1 MPTTP
6 DLNVGAT
13 AESSDLSAVGIE
25 SLRPRRVVT
34 PESRMPSIAILGLG
48 YVGLPTALAARAKG
62 SPTIGIDIS
71 RSRLK
76 AIADLAV
83 DLIQAD
89 LEQLTAAV
97 ADATFVLTED
107 LHRLADADAVVI
119 CVPTPVDEHRN
130 PDFTALHAA
139 CRAVVQYARAGQVID
154 PHPHELPGSTRALL
168 AEPLVE
174 RGFRLGEDIYV
185 ASSPERIDPGNEAFP
200 QGTVARVVGGVTSEC
215 TERAAEVLAMVTD
228 NVHAVSSPEA
238 AEMTK
243 LLENSFRAVNI
254 AFANEMA
261 DVCNA
266 MGLNVAEVI
275 DAAATKPYGFMPF
288 YPGTGVGGHC
298 IPCDPHYLL
307 WQLKSER
314 GNAPMLSL
322 AMAAIAARPHDV
334 VEQINDALSATGR
347 GLQGARVLVVG
358 AAYKPGVRDVRESP
372 GIQILVELL
381 ERNARVDYYDPI
393 IPSVRI
399 DDRQIMLSVA
409 RPDPAVY
416 DAVLVN
422 TLHPGVD
429 YEWLSRAALVIDP
442 AGRHE
447 NARRAPMPVPALDQL
462 GIRIDKGPGPQRRVA
477 EEKRTFKVRS

>member
-1 MPTTP
+1 VPTAP
-6 DLNVGAT
+6 RLNGDA
-13 AESSDLSAVGIE
+13 LSASSGLGTVGIAG
-25 SLRPRRVVT
+25 LRPRRVVT

-48 YVGLPTALAARAKG
+48 YVGLPTALAARARG
-62 SPTIGIDIS
+62 APTIGIDIS
-71 RSRLK
+71 QSRLN
-76 AIADLAV
+76 AIADLDV

-89 LEQLTAAV
+89 LELLTAAV
-97 ADATFVLTED
+97 ADESFVLTED

-119 CVPTPVDEHRN
+119 CVPTPVDQHRN
-130 PDFTALHAA
+130 PDLTALHAA
-139 CRAVVQYARAGQVID
+139 CRAVVHHARAGQVLI
-154 PHPHELPGSTRALL
+154 LTSTSYPGSARALL

-185 ASSPERIDPGNEAFP
+185 ASSPERIDPGNESFP
-200 QGTVARVVGGVTSEC
+200 QGTVARVVGGITSEC
-215 TERAAEVLAMVTD
+215 TQRAAAVLASVTD
-228 NVHAVSSPEA
+228 KVHAVSSPEA

-307 WQLKSER
+307 WQLRSAR
-314 GNAPMLSL
+314 GSAPMLSL
-322 AMAAIAARPHDV
+322 AMAAIAARPHEI
-334 VEQINDALSATGR
+334 VEQINDALSATGH
-347 GLQGARVLVVG
+347 GLQGARLLVVG

-372 GIQILVELL
+372 GIQILLELL
-381 ERNARVDYYDPI
+381 ARDARVDYYDPI
-393 IPSVRI
+393 IPSVTI
-399 DDRQIMLSVA
+399 DERQIMLSVS

-416 DAVLVN
+416 DAVVVN

-442 AGRHE
+442 GGRHDHE
-447 NARRAPMPVPALDQL
+447 RRAAMPVPALEQL
-462 GIRIDKGPGPQRRVA
+462 GIRIENGPGPQRRVVQ
-477 EEKRTFKVRS
+477 EKGSFKVRS